1 MNWTT
6 PATMESIEF
15 PATDHEGILA
25 TNIATFASSPLHIQ
39 EHTQQASTADP
50 VIYISSLPNSSL
62 STSFPLIEGKTRRV
76 VNLAPNNFRSLVNCV
91 LFCVGM

>member
-39 EHTQQASTADP
+39 EHTQQASKHCRSSDK
-50 VIYISSLPNSSL
+50 SSLPKSSL
-62 STSFPLIEGKTRRV
+62 STSFPLIEGKTCRV
-76 VNLAPNNFRSLVNCV
+76 VNLAPNNFRTLVNCV

>member
-15 PATDHEGILA
+15 PATDHQGILA

-50 VIYISSLPNSSL
+50 MINLHYPSLP
-62 STSFPLIEGKTRRV
+62 
-76 VNLAPNNFRSLVNCV
+76 
-91 LFCVGM
+91 